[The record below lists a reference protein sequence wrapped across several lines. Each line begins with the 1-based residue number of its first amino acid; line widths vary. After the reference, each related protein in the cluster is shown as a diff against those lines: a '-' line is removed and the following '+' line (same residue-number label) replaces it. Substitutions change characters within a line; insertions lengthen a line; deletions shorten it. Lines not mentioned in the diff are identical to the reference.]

1 VSPSL
6 PWTSIY
12 PDGQGTVAGGGDGA
26 AALAENPGPFPDLPA
41 GAIPFDRDL
50 TIAAAS
56 TTTIFDPGVGQKFY
70 LVSAFV
76 STDTAMRVAIVDETD
91 VQNSRPVDGY
101 FGANGGASPN
111 LVPKWYDSKVA
122 GNRLRVVTGALGN
135 VKVRVS
141 GFTLTA

>member
-1 VSPSL
+1 MPSL

-12 PDGQGTVAGGGDGA
+12 PDGQASLAAGGQPA
-26 AALAENPGPFPDLPA
+26 APGEENAGPFPDLPA
-41 GAIPFDRDL
+41 GAMPFDRDL

-56 TTTIFDPGVGQKFY
+56 TTTIFDPGVGQKAY

-76 STDTAMRVAIVDETD
+76 STDTAMRVAIIDEND

-101 FGANGGASPN
+101 FAGNGGASPN
-111 LVPKWYDSKVA
+111 LVPKWYESKVA
-122 GNRLRVVTGALGN
+122 GNRLRVVTAGAGN

-141 GFTLTA
+141 GFTLPS